1 MVMITA
7 SKNANVKMIM
17 IAVDKPANPCVTV
30 TWASVCPAQN
40 TVSVRLKA

>member
-1 MVMITA
+1 MMITA

-30 TWASVCPAQN
+30 TWASVCHALS
-40 TVSVRLKA
+40 TVSARLKA